1 MHMDEATIASLIDK
15 LEASQISELDYTN
28 GDVHLHLTKS
38 QQSTAGQVAPAPVK
52 PAVEPSIDAP
62 LVGIVYLA
70 PKPGE
75 PVYKNIGEHV
85 SAGEVVCV
93 IESMKMMNEVKSPI
107 SGVLK
112 ECLVADA
119 ALVEYHQPLF
129 IVEEDSHA

>member
-1 MHMDEATIASLIDK
+1 MDEATIATLIDK

-28 GDVHLHLTKS
+28 GAVHLHLTKS
-38 QQSTAGQVAPAPVK
+38 PQATSAPAAPK
-52 PAVEPSIDAP
+52 PAQAAQQPSIDAP

-70 PKPGE
+70 PKPDE
-75 PVYKNIGEHV
+75 PVYKAVGDHV

-93 IESMKMMNEVKSPI
+93 IESMKMLNEVKSPI
-107 SGVLK
+107 SGVIK

-129 IVEEDSHA
+129 IVEEEADA